1 MTNDTTHMPTADF
14 RDRLERTVAQ
24 AYRLE
29 QEVNDRARAK
39 RMRWMRLAAVIV
51 VSVAIGASAGV
62 ASGQIRDA
70 ARRDSLLDAAK
81 ADATLAALR
90 LNLARERLADT
101 KRRFDVGASDATTL
115 ANADAE
121 LRAMEAQ
128 AVRARYNIEEIT
140 ATAQPPRDELNAPL
154 VSAGAGGRD
163 FVKDR
168 IMLDLAAAQQRLTA
182 AEGSFSDTDR
192 RVRIGAASEI
202 ATLEAKVEVSR
213 ARARMAVLAQRL
225 ALRKEYLDRGTPVEQ
240 LSTRLADAQL
250 QQDLAV
256 AQDEL
261 ALARARAALLER
273 QRAAG
278 IIGDFDLVQAKLK
291 LQERELELQQLM
303 ARYKQRA
310 R

>member
-1 MTNDTTHMPTADF
+1 MTDTMHEPTPEF
-14 RDRLERTVAQ
+14 RDQLERTAVHSFRLEREL
-24 AYRLE
+24 R
-29 QEVNDRARAK
+29 DRARVS
-39 RMRWMRLAAVIV
+39 RSRWMGLAAVIL
-51 VSVAIGASAGV
+51 VSVALGASAGI

-81 ADATLAALR
+81 GDASLAAIR
-90 LNLARERLADT
+90 LNVARERFTDT
-101 KRRFDVGASDATTL
+101 KRRFDYGASDATTL

-154 VSAGAGGRD
+154 VGAGAAGRD

-182 AEGSFSDTDR
+182 AEASFSDADR

-225 ALRKEYLDRGTPVEQ
+225 ALRKEYLERGTPVEQ
-240 LSTRLADAQL
+240 LSARLADAQL

>member
-1 MTNDTTHMPTADF
+1 MMNDTTHTPTVDF
-14 RDRLERTVAQ
+14 RDRLERTVVS

-29 QEVNDRARAK
+29 QESNDRARA
-39 RMRWMRLAAVIV
+39 RRTTWMRLAAVIV
-51 VSVAIGASAGV
+51 VSVAIGATAGV

-90 LNLARERLADT
+90 LNLARERFSDT

-154 VSAGAGGRD
+154 VSGRD

-192 RVRIGAASEI
+192 RVRFGAASDI
-202 ATLEAKVEVSR
+202 AGLEAKVEVSR
-213 ARARMAVLAQRL
+213 ARARMAVLAQRMT
-225 ALRKEYLDRGTPVEQ
+225 LRKEYLERGTPVEQ
-240 LSTRLADAQL
+240 LSARLADTQL
-250 QQDLAV
+250 QQDIALAQEELTLDVRGAV
-256 AQDEL
+256 A
-261 ALARARAALLER
+261 
-273 QRAAG
+273 G
-278 IIGDFDLVQAKLK
+278 
-291 LQERELELQQLM
+291 ELQLLLG
-303 ARYKQRA
+303 
-310 R
+310 